1 MSETKRSRAP
11 TLADVARRAGV
22 SVSTTARVLRNDD
35 YPVTPELSE
44 RVRDAAAEVGYV
56 PNILAR
62 SLRGGTPTTIGL
74 IVGDMLDPFYGE
86 VAEVV
91 TTRAE
96 TEHSMVAIVCN
107 MQRDPLLELKYCQ
120 QMWEHRVGGLIL
132 AGGGFDQWTHFDR
145 FSDLIRQ
152 MIAAGVVVASLSPRG
167 VAPAFCID
175 NEALGAGMAEALV
188 SHGHRR
194 IGILLGSANN
204 EATQGRMRGAIGV
217 LSRSGAGFH
226 VVHSDYSAQSGA
238 EAIAAMLEGSPGI
251 TGAMVGSDA
260 MAVGVLNRLAEMG
273 ISVPDEFSVVGAGN
287 TSMARWSSPRLTTFD
302 LALTQCGSAALDFI
316 AGRLQ
321 GGPAAD
327 KQDFAVRFVPGQT
340 LAAAGS
346 GGGVGPGP
354 GAGSLRR

>member
-1 MSETKRSRAP
+1 MSRTKASRAP

-44 RVRDAAAEVGYV
+44 RVRNAAAEVGYV

-74 IVGDMLDPFYGE
+74 IVGDMLDPFFGE

-96 TEHSMVAIVCN
+96 TAHSMVAIVCN

-132 AGGGFDQWTHFDR
+132 VGGGFDQWTHFDR
-145 FSDLIRQ
+145 FSDLIGQ
-152 MIAAGVVVASLSPRG
+152 MIRAGVVVASLSPRG

-175 NEALGAGMAEALV
+175 NEELGAGMAEVLV

-194 IGILLGSANN
+194 VGILLGSANN
-204 EATQGRMRGAIGV
+204 EATQGRLRGATRV

-226 VVHSDYSAQSGA
+226 VVHAEYSAQSGA
-238 EAIAAMLEGSPGI
+238 EAISAMLDNNPGI
-251 TGAMVGSDA
+251 TAAMVGSDA

-273 ISVPDEFSVVGAGN
+273 ISVPNDFSVVGAGN
-287 TSMARWSSPRLTTFD
+287 TLMARWSSPRLTTFD
-302 LALTQCGSAALDFI
+302 LALTQCGSAALDHI
-316 AGRLQ
+316 ANRLH
-321 GGPAAD
+321 GLPTVE
-327 KQDFAVRFVPGQT
+327 KQDFKVRFVPGQT
-340 LAAAGS
+340 LAAAA
-346 GGGVGPGP
+346 GGTVH
-354 GAGSLRR
+354 GAGR